1 MESFSWNTTKRCDLI
16 KNSSFFENILSK
28 KDIMESISSKC
39 KKVVIEVSIAAVRFI
54 SFPFSDAPILITIQ
68 CSMII
73 AIATQFGNSL
83 NKAEM
88 AYILK
93 NLSKSVVG
101 TTAVST
107 GRIIGS
113 IIKIILGIGNKAW
126 GTISGS
132 IAAIGT
138 TAIGLADF
146 SYKKFYK
153 YIYEKAKSYN
163 NIIDKFK
170 EFVDLFQK
178 SQDYQYAL
186 SPN

>member
-1 MESFSWNTTKRCDLI
+1 MK
-16 KNSSFFENILSK
+16 
-28 KDIMESISSKC
+28 SISSKC
-39 KKVVIEVSIAAVRFI
+39 KKVVIWVSIAAVGFI

-73 AIATQFGNSL
+73 ALATQLGNSL

-88 AYILK
+88 DNIFK

-101 TTAVST
+101 TTAIGI

-113 IIKIILGIGNKAW
+113 IIKIILWIGTKVG
-126 GTISGS
+126 GTIIGS

-138 TAIGLADF
+138 IAIGLADF

-153 YIYEKAKSYN
+153 YIYEKDKSYN

>member
-1 MESFSWNTTKRCDLI
+1 
-16 KNSSFFENILSK
+16 
-28 KDIMESISSKC
+28 MESISSKC
-39 KKVVIEVSIAAVRFI
+39 KKVVIGVSISVVWFI

-113 IIKIILGIGNKAW
+113 IIKIILWIGN
-126 GTISGS
+126 
-132 IAAIGT
+132 
-138 TAIGLADF
+138 L
-146 SYKKFYK
+146 
-153 YIYEKAKSYN
+153 E
-163 NIIDKFK
+163 
-170 EFVDLFQK
+170 EQ
-178 SQDYQYAL
+178 
-186 SPN
+186 